1 MLSKLWTRFVFQPV
15 TEGNITKYEVH
26 YNGTR
31 KNVDSSTT
39 TLTFTA
45 LFLPDGVFTGII
57 YLTVTPINRYGK
69 GPTSD
74 ETAIIHGKM
83 IPI

>member
-1 MLSKLWTRFVFQPV
+1 MLSKLWTSFVFQPV
-15 TEGNITKYEVH
+15 TEGDITKYQVR

-39 TLTFTA
+39 TLTFSA

-69 GPTSD
+69 GTTSD
-74 ETAIIHGKM
+74 DTAIIHGKM
-83 IPI
+83 MPI